1 VSPLRFARDDIYIDA
16 GINRLSYLTYVINFG
31 KLLSVILLINF
42 SYFPGDNY
50 NTPHKISLFL
60 ELSKN
65 KMESR
70 GRKEKNMN
78 KSTTAS
84 GGSAA
89 SVKMPTILELLEAGV
104 HFGHQKGRW
113 HPKMKPY
120 IFTERAGVH
129 IIDLEQTLVG
139 LEKAANFLHNVAQKD
154 GVVLFV
160 GTKKQ
165 GQAIIKKYAEAMGM
179 PYIIERWIGG
189 LFTNFSNVGKL
200 VKKYRKLIEET
211 QSGALA
217 KYTKKEQVDF
227 NKEIERLHRFVG
239 GLGDLRK
246 IPEAVFILDAK
257 KEKTAIIE
265 ARKKG
270 VPVVGFC
277 DSNINPELFD
287 YPIPAND
294 DAVKSINL
302 IVGLMSQAI
311 LAGKAK
317 QEKTQ

>member
-1 VSPLRFARDDIYIDA
+1 
-16 GINRLSYLTYVINFG
+16 
-31 KLLSVILLINF
+31 
-42 SYFPGDNY
+42 
-50 NTPHKISLFL
+50 
-60 ELSKN
+60 
-65 KMESR
+65 M
-70 GRKEKNMN
+70 
-78 KSTTAS
+78 
-84 GGSAA
+84 
-89 SVKMPTILELLEAGV
+89 KMPTILELLEAGV

-113 HPKMKPY
+113 HPKMKEY

-129 IIDLEQTLVG
+129 IIDLDQTLVK
-139 LEKAANFLHNVAQKD
+139 LTEATNFLQDIAQK
-154 GVVLFV
+154 GGTVLFV

-165 GQAIIKKYAEAMGM
+165 GQGIIKKYADLAGM

-211 QSGALA
+211 ESGALA

-257 KEKTAIIE
+257 KEKTAIVE

-294 DAVKSINL
+294 DAIKSIDL
-302 IVGLMSQAI
+302 IVGLMAQAI
-311 LAGKAK
+311 IEGKSK
-317 QEKTQ
+317 QENKL

>member
-1 VSPLRFARDDIYIDA
+1 
-16 GINRLSYLTYVINFG
+16 
-31 KLLSVILLINF
+31 
-42 SYFPGDNY
+42 
-50 NTPHKISLFL
+50 
-60 ELSKN
+60 
-65 KMESR
+65 M
-70 GRKEKNMN
+70 
-78 KSTTAS
+78 
-84 GGSAA
+84 
-89 SVKMPTILELLEAGV
+89 KMPTILELLQAGV

-113 HPKMKPY
+113 HPKMKEY
-120 IFTERAGVH
+120 IFTERGGVH
-129 IIDLEQTLVG
+129 IIDLEKTLVE
-139 LEKAANFLHNVAQKD
+139 LERATKFLTNIAQNG

-165 GQAIIKKYAEAMGM
+165 GQQMIKKYADESGM

-200 VKKYRKLIEET
+200 IKKYLKLKEEVKT
-211 QSGALA
+211 GALN

-227 NKEIERLHRFVG
+227 NKEIERLHKFVG
-239 GLGDLRK
+239 GLGDMRK

-257 KEKTAIIE
+257 KEKTAIVE

-294 DAVKSINL
+294 DAVKSIDL
-302 IVGLMSQAI
+302 ILSLMSKAI
-311 LAGKAK
+311 LEGKAK
-317 QEKTQ
+317 QESK